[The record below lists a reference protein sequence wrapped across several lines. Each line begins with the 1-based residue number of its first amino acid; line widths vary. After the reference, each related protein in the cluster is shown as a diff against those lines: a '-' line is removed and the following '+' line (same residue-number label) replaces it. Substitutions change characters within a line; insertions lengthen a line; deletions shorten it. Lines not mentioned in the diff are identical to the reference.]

1 MTSRPAPGLFR
12 MFFVCTGNQARSPIA
27 AAWTARA
34 LSGLPVEVGSAGTL
48 PRPASPVLL
57 EAGAIA
63 TQLGLDVA
71 LHRSS
76 HVGSHDLS
84 SVDLVVGFELHHVA
98 GAVVDGGASP
108 SKTFLLKELVRL
120 GRGVAPPPAPGPVER
135 ARSVI
140 ELADG
145 LRRETGQVLGE
156 EIRDPAG
163 RRIKTFREIVFEVV
177 RACDEMTALLF
188 GG

>member
-1 MTSRPAPGLFR
+1 
-12 MFFVCTGNQARSPIA
+12 MFFICTGNQARSPIA
-27 AAWTARA
+27 AAYTARA
-34 LSGLPVEVGSAGTL
+34 LASLPVEVGSAGTL
-48 PRPASPVLL
+48 PRSPNPVLI

-76 HVGSHDLS
+76 HVASHDLAS
-84 SVDLVVGFELHHVA
+84 ADLVIGFELHHVA
-98 GAVVDGGASP
+98 AAVVEGNARA

-120 GRGVAPPPAPGPVER
+120 ARGVAPPPNLDPVAR
-135 ARSVI
+135 ARAVVD
-140 ELADG
+140 LADG

-163 RRIKTFREIVFEVV
+163 RKLKTFREIVFEVV
-177 RACDEMTALLF
+177 RTCDEMTALLF

>member
-1 MTSRPAPGLFR
+1 MEPFRLF
-12 MFFVCTGNQARSPIA
+12 FICTGNQARSPIA

-34 LSGLPVEVGSAGTL
+34 LDGLPVDVGSAGTL
-48 PRPASPVLL
+48 PRAPSPVLL

-63 TQLGLDVA
+63 TQLGLNVA

-76 HVGSHDLS
+76 HVGDHDLS
-84 SVDLVVGFELHHVA
+84 HADLVIGFELHHVA
-98 GAVVDGGASP
+98 SAVVDGGAPGSRA
-108 SKTFLLKELVRL
+108 FLLKELVRL
-120 GRGVAPPPAPGPVER
+120 ARGVAPPPLQDPVER
-135 ARSVI
+135 ARAVV

-145 LRRETGQVLGE
+145 LRQRTGQVLGE

-177 RACDEMTALLF
+177 RTCDEMTALLF
-188 GG
+188 GRR

>member
-1 MTSRPAPGLFR
+1 

-34 LSGLPVEVGSAGTL
+34 LAALPVEVGSAGTL
-48 PRPASPVLL
+48 PRPPSPVLL

-84 SVDLVVGFELHHVA
+84 SADLVIGFELHHVA
-98 GAVVDGGASP
+98 GAVVDGGAP
-108 SKTFLLKELVRL
+108 ATKTFLLKELVRL
-120 GRGVAPPPAPGPVER
+120 
-135 ARSVI
+135 ARSVSPPPQPDPVTRARTVV

-145 LRRETGQVLGE
+145 LRRGSGPVLGE

-163 RRIKTFREIVFEVV
+163 RRIKAFREIVHEVV
-177 RACDEMTALLF
+177 RTCDEMTALLF

>member
-1 MTSRPAPGLFR
+1 

-34 LSGLPVEVGSAGTL
+34 LAGLPVEVGSAGTL
-48 PRPASPVLL
+48 PRPPSPVLL
-57 EAGAIA
+57 EAGVIA

-76 HVGSHDLS
+76 HVGDHDLS
-84 SVDLVVGFELHHVA
+84 GIDLVIGFELHHVA
-98 GAVVDGGASP
+98 AAVIEAGAPASRA
-108 SKTFLLKELVRL
+108 FLLKELARL
-120 GRGVAPPPAPGPVER
+120 ARAVPRAPHDDPIAR
-135 ARSVI
+135 ARSIV

-145 LRRETGQVLGE
+145 LRRKTDRVLGD

-163 RRIKTFREIVFEVV
+163 RKLRTFREIALEVV
-177 RACDEMTALLF
+177 RTCDETIALLF

>member
-1 MTSRPAPGLFR
+1 MTPPPAPAPFRLF
-12 MFFVCTGNQARSPIA
+12 FICTGNQARSPIA

-34 LSGLPVEVGSAGTL
+34 LEGLPVEVGSAGTL
-48 PRPASPVLL
+48 PRSPSPVLL

-63 TQLGLDVA
+63 NQLGIDVA

-76 HVGSHDLS
+76 HVASHDLS
-84 SVDLVVGFELHHVA
+84 SVDLVIGFELHHVA
-98 GAVVDGGASP
+98 AAVVEGGAPASNA
-108 SKTFLLKELVRL
+108 FLLKEFVRL
-120 GRGVAPPPAPGPVER
+120 ARSVAPPPDPDPVVR
-135 ARSVI
+135 ARSVV

-163 RRIKTFREIVFEVV
+163 RKLRSFREIVFEVV
-177 RACDEMTALLF
+177 RTCDEMTALLF

>member
-1 MTSRPAPGLFR
+1 MRVTVTGGAGFIGSHLVARLVGDGHDVFVLDDLSTGDEASVHPGAA
-12 MFFVCTGNQARSPIA
+12 FV
-27 AAWTARA
+27 
-34 LSGLPVEVGSAGTL
+34 AGD
-48 PRPASPVLL
+48 VC

-76 HVGSHDLS
+76 HVSAHDLS
-84 SVDLVVGFELHHVA
+84 SADLVIGFELHHVA
-98 GAVVDGGASP
+98 AAVVDGGATA

-120 GRGVAPPPAPGPVER
+120 LRSVAPPRHADPLTR
-135 ARSVI
+135 ARAAI

-163 RRIKTFREIVFEVV
+163 RRIKAFREIVFEVV
-177 RACDEMTALLF
+177 RACDEMTSLLF

>member
-1 MTSRPAPGLFR
+1 MTSPPPGPFR

-34 LSGLPVEVGSAGTL
+34 LASLPVEVGSAGTL
-48 PRPASPVLL
+48 PRPPSPILL

-76 HVGSHDLS
+76 HVASHDLS
-84 SVDLVVGFELHHVA
+84 SADLVVGFELHHVA
-98 GAVVDGGASP
+98 GAVVDGGAP
-108 SKTFLLKELVRL
+108 ATKTFLLKELVRL
-120 GRGVAPPPAPGPVER
+120 ARAVSPPQHADPVAR
-135 ARSVI
+135 ARAVV
-140 ELADG
+140 ELAEG
-145 LRRETGQVLGE
+145 LRRETGPVLGE

-163 RRIKTFREIVFEVV
+163 RRIKAFREIVYEVV
-177 RACDEMTALLF
+177 RTCDEMTALLF

>member
-1 MTSRPAPGLFR
+1 
-12 MFFVCTGNQARSPIA
+12 MFFICTGNQARSPIA

-34 LSGLPVEVGSAGTL
+34 LAALPVDVGSAGTL
-48 PRPASPVLL
+48 PRPPSPVLL

-76 HVGSHDLS
+76 HVAAHDLS
-84 SVDLVVGFELHHVA
+84 SADLVIGFELHHVA
-98 GAVVDGGASP
+98 AAVVDGGASA

-120 GRGVAPPPAPGPVER
+120 MRSVAPPPHADPPAR
-135 ARSVI
+135 ARAAI

-177 RACDEMTALLF
+177 RTCDEMTALLF
-188 GG
+188 GS

>member
-1 MTSRPAPGLFR
+1 MTSPPTPRPFR
-12 MFFVCTGNQARSPIA
+12 MFFICTGNQARSPIA

-34 LSGLPVEVGSAGTL
+34 LSALPVEVGSAGTL
-48 PRPASPVLL
+48 PRPPSPVLL

-84 SVDLVVGFELHHVA
+84 SADLVIGFELHHVA
-98 GAVVDGGASP
+98 GAVVDGRAPASR
-108 SKTFLLKELVRL
+108 TFLLKELVRL
-120 GRGVAPPPAPGPVER
+120 GRGVAPPAHPDPLAR
-135 ARSVI
+135 ARAVV

-145 LRRETGQVLGE
+145 LRRETGTVLGE

-177 RACDEMTALLF
+177 RTCDEMIALLF